1 MLEEPA
7 RLLFSAALFGPKKL
21 IAFDARVVTERPL
34 FMLSSVAEPEVA
46 LEIGVIVMIG
56 VVSVVGVG
64 EVGLVDAGVQGEKLG
79 RMGPRND
86 EENGVDDLPAK
97 IDGTIWGLSLD
108 VNGRK
113 TNDDALGVLDPEVFA
128 VMI

>member
-1 MLEEPA
+1 MPEEPA
-7 RLLFSAALFGPKKL
+7 RSLFSVALFGPKKL
-21 IAFDARVVTERPL
+21 IAFDARVA
-34 FMLSSVAEPEVA
+34 AEPEVA

-56 VVSVVGVG
+56 VLGVVGVG
-64 EVGLVDAGVQGEKLG
+64 VVGLADAGVKGEKLG

-86 EENGVDDLPAK
+86 EANGVGDLPAK